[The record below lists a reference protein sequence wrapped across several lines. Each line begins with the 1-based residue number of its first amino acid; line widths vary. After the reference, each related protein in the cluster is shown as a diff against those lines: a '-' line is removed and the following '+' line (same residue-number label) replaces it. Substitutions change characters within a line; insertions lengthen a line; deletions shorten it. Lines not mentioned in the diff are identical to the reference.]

1 MKNLMFTI
9 LGIMIFVLSC
19 SKKDTAYQNS
29 GVDSSTVTQDNAATN
44 NNQADADTASIR
56 TDTATTRVDSV
67 QRR

>member
-19 SKKDTAYQNS
+19 SKKDTGYQNS
-29 GVDSSTVTQDNAATN
+29 GVDSSTVTATN
-44 NNQADADTASIR
+44 NQAGADTASIR

>member
-19 SKKDTAYQNS
+19 SKKDTGYQNS

-44 NNQADADTASIR
+44 NQAGADTASIR